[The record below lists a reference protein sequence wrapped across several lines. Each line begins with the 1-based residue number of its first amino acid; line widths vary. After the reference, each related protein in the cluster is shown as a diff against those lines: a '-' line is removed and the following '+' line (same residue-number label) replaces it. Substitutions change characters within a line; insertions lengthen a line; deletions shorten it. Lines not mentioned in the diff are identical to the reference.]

1 MSAAVAERVQRRL
14 EVVMGAAAAGGA
26 HGGALSTRMTAVS
39 VGCAAGWVVGGWIS
53 VAGGGT
59 ALAGGTAAGSES
71 AGEGRAA
78 GEDDVAMRIE
88 GWFAIVSSRLAC
100 SAASS
105 LSCASG
111 AKGSER
117 EKGSIL
123 RSWLTER

>member
-1 MSAAVAERVQRRL
+1 V
-14 EVVMGAAAAGGA
+14 
-26 HGGALSTRMTAVS
+26 
-39 VGCAAGWVVGGWIS
+39 

-59 ALAGGTAAGSES
+59 VLAGGTAAGSES

-88 GWFAIVSSRLAC
+88 GWFAIVSTRLAC

-111 AKGSER
+111 AKRLEVVTTAETDVER
-117 EKGSIL
+117 DGEDTGDDGQ
-123 RSWLTER
+123 ERARC